1 MIEKINASEEGD
13 SDIEEYSS
21 MEQPP
26 LIKQL
31 KTILAEYPDDGQIIK
46 ELLQNAEDAGA
57 SEVKILYD
65 DRCINTQVDNKN
77 KYRKFLKGPALC
89 FFNDAKFTDLDWRG
103 IKMIYSSV
111 KEEDP
116 LKVGRFGLGFKS
128 VFHITDHPVVLSG
141 DRIMFMD
148 PHRNPDCVCLTIQLS
163 KLTKWKKIN
172 INDFFLALDGTFGV
186 SREVLEIGMYNG
198 TLFWFPLRSEASVLS
213 DTLYNREKVMDLFT
227 SFRTEAS
234 SILVFLKHLTKVSL
248 YERKSDLNMINL
260 QLSLEIMKNV
270 QEVTELRK
278 EFLMN
283 IKSLNKSVS
292 QVSINCRYSLSFC
305 TKSFNGDSVVE
316 EVNTQWMVVNYFKG
330 GSMSEELRELIQD
343 DSLGYCPLVGVA
355 APLGQNH
362 ADFKGHVYCFLPL
375 PQKIKSLTGL
385 PVHVNGF
392 FALSQNRRHI
402 KWPSAEQ
409 DAMHLHRDKSLMW
422 NEKLLNE
429 VLPEAYEIL
438 ISEMVN
444 EAEKNGNRE
453 DLVNCVY
460 ESIPRVDKVVD
471 EWNAILPR
479 LFGIRILGPTLMT
492 VNKTGE
498 KNWISCSE
506 AFFAT
511 FCQYTN
517 LPPTVKSTLVNI
529 LRMYDKQYVDVP
541 LHVFEFF
548 LKFNSHLTDIS
559 PQSFAAVLKEG
570 PMYKSLSSE
579 EKLSVLEFLT
589 LDCCYEILEGLELLP
604 LQDGSFTTFASRRT
618 TSNQVLLCSKEEM
631 ELFPGLEEKFVYQ
644 ADQNHW
650 LEKHISA
657 IVKQDF
663 YQIQLMDTE
672 AFQVML
678 GSVIQ
683 MHLGSTCPPT
693 VRPFSILT
701 GSWIQKVWE
710 HIFSHKYDV
719 RYFEHM
725 SLIPLIISGSWS
737 NVQEMELYQLKNFL
751 IVKQMQNVPSLHE
764 DVYTCLELLSIK
776 VLPSLPEWLQRSQIL
791 QYIHCSTVNDTIQLL
806 DQLYLSENRE
816 NLISN
821 FNRSCE
827 DGLKKEFAHFLAG
840 STSWTSSSKLF
851 VRHLQL
857 FTLNSSTNRTASLQE
872 IAVFTTVVN
881 FPVKFPQPVITGSYD
896 ECRLAIALGATELNR
911 KSLVMETL
919 KMMQGADY
927 IFSEKQTFM
936 EYFIQNIREFEHD
949 KSILKMASNVSF
961 LESNIENVICTPAD
975 LFDPMDIRLQKLF
988 CGENRFPAGNLFQT
1002 NSDVLAL
1009 KMLGLKTYN
1018 DLSATDL
1025 YETAQL
1031 MESWCDKEHARH
1043 QLPAKADQF
1052 LEVLK
1057 EKPSLL
1063 KAYVNQDTLLVKLMY
1078 MKCMPHAKLKER
1090 SFPNVLPWYQQQDP
1104 LSRPSEL
1111 RLIKFSMLVGSTM
1124 RLIDCQSNEL
1134 SEAFGWSQNPPLDKV
1149 LEQLTLLINVYEIS
1163 YKPELLPVLNEIYQ
1177 ELSKYSIHSLLVDES
1192 FKTLIQNGCIWR
1204 GDGFSS
1210 PQDIF
1215 IDSKKNDLDLTPYLH
1230 KLPEEFKRLH
1240 SFFLGLGCNKEQ
1252 NVDVFLKIQVQIKEK
1267 YTLGKHSHDDVK
1279 RDLSIL
1285 ISILNRLRQDKSE
1298 VQDQLHRILFPI
1310 HCGNES
1316 TLILKPGPECT
1327 YCNAQWLRDMTS
1339 EDEEDDIYYVHED
1352 VSNMTAEE
1360 LGVKSLTQQLLS
1372 DTEELAIEEW
1382 GQQELL
1388 TTRLRHLLKE
1398 GYQDGFSV
1406 PKEIVQNADDAGA
1419 KTVYFLY
1426 DERENEDAKVNLL
1439 DEGMAD
1445 CQGPSLWA
1453 YNDANFQEKDF
1464 KNIIKLN
1471 GATKEAELDKIGKF
1485 GLGFCSV
1492 YNLTDV
1498 PSFISGSN
1506 IVILDPHKSH
1516 LGKALPGSS
1525 PGMRIDFG
1533 KMKNLKMIMRLKNQF
1548 KPFQNVFGCN
1558 TSCAFEGTLFRF
1570 PLRTASQAERSEI
1583 SKKSYSKKECQDLLR
1598 MTIQSAGNLLLFT
1611 QHIQVI
1617 KIFHLPPDCKDP
1629 KDAKLI
1635 FSMTKEHFQDSKE
1648 ETILSQVS
1656 RLKSV
1661 SDLRFH
1667 QLKRLQKIVIKETI
1681 EQSAGYFLPSLK
1693 KNAGMSVSVSWLISW
1708 TTGTDES
1715 VKKEF
1720 RDIAGALPL
1729 GAAAMPFEMRTNQFC
1744 PMQLKDLPLGFYKNG
1759 HLFCFLPLPI
1769 LCDLPVHI
1777 NGCFAVTSDRRQLM
1791 TSTEDDK
1798 KIQCS
1803 SWNKALIQDAVI
1815 NAYIY
1820 LLEGIREHS
1829 PAPEYQYHSMWPLK
1843 CENTDLPVREHFI
1856 KKLVQL
1862 DSKLFSRDVHW
1873 ESFSK
1878 CIFLDPTLRNDKS
1891 IGEAVF
1897 ETLLTFHSGVSSV
1910 VMELP
1915 RHVMDNL
1922 NVYFPDEL
1930 RERIVSKEQFFL
1942 NVFLPNIEKEFW
1954 CQSQTN
1960 INKRDNILIHFIL
1973 LEHEALKEAIS
1984 NTRCIPSEP
1993 NGALKLPR
2001 DLVNPLGKLSGMFSE
2016 EEEVFPRGKNTF
2028 RQKKICDLLVGLG
2041 MLDHYL
2047 PFSYLQNRCQSVLQL
2062 AQMCGQCAIER
2073 CSKILKYLSEY
2084 SVQREL
2090 EKNHDHLDALR
2101 SITFLPVLQ
2110 KPSNWKFSWKGNAL
2124 THTITNT
2131 CHSNHPLKT
2140 IRLASPAQLF
2150 AQGTEKLVGCVELVL
2165 DEKSLLVVESRIQ
2178 VFDVYK
2184 LLRLQGSP
2192 KSNVPYETVIQQ
2204 LKTVAQ
2210 EYTQNQSN
2218 NLSKCCQ
2225 AIMHEIYFFLD
2236 KQCEN
2241 SEELRKACF
2250 QDLSNENVILLADQ
2264 IIDSSRIAFNLKHN
2278 CSPILHSLAITDLA
2292 KYKHLWKAIGVKGQF
2307 DVEDF
2312 LTVLRDKKKQ
2322 LGTIPLSA
2330 EDIELVHQLLSALQT
2345 SMDDKGITYADID
2358 ISLLID
2364 IVAPDSDGILRETS
2378 TLCLDDSEFETGPD
2392 TKTIHYTI
2400 APSLALALGVKT
2412 KRGKCFDDFSCLIPS
2427 GQKEKLV
2434 TRLRGILSAYP
2445 CDDGIMRELLQ
2456 NADDAQATEI
2466 HFIKDYRTHSCE
2478 KIFDEK
2484 YAPLQGPALCVF
2496 NNSPFT
2502 QSDIQGIH
2510 ELGLGNKREDPL
2522 KTGQYGVGFNAVYHL
2537 TDAPSFLTKGPELQN
2552 GEILCVFDPTCQYLP
2567 KVNEQNP
2574 GVMCIVD
2581 KIRNNYPDVLTGY
2594 LEETIFKADLGTM
2607 FRFPLRMKKTP
2618 NAPHVSSKQVDE
2630 EEVNKMLW
2638 KFHEDAFD
2646 ALLFVKNVSKITVS
2660 NISSGNLLEEC
2671 RVEVTMSEEDRRMR
2685 NDFFQSVKKV
2695 SSQYK
2700 EDRTSIINMPSKEIG
2715 YTVTVTDGKHRSK
2728 SFYVVQ
2734 RIGFKEG
2741 FIIPN
2746 TVKHALGEK
2755 NLGQLP
2761 LCGVAVLIPNIERIC
2776 EQSEKKNNSSHT
2788 ILKREHIRP
2797 TAENGRAFCF
2807 LPLPLRTG
2815 LPCHI
2820 NGHFVL
2826 DHEARRSLWKEDK
2839 GYRRDWNHSLFQ
2851 AIVSPAYISALLFL
2865 KQYIFG
2871 DKQDR
2876 SNELI
2881 TSLLDA
2887 FHSQFPVLNLAKD
2900 DDWKAVVQ
2908 FLYHLMIEDEV
2919 ELFPVVQESIINS
2932 QSVGCIKE
2940 TRIDWV
2946 SLKKS
2951 GNLFPAYFH
2960 ELNPQLAGI
2969 LKGLGMKL
2977 VDSPLVIKKSIKDSG
2992 NQIEE
2997 VSPDAVVT
3005 FLKSHHLTE
3014 PDRCRLQINVPISS
3028 TGIGTPDNVRIVIQY
3043 LENMPNFNEEI
3054 DQLPLLLTNDE
3065 ILRLFLSNRPIII
3078 SDFWDVCQGS
3088 SEHFLH
3094 RELVSTC
3101 QSQKIKDSGA
3111 ICELSVQ
3118 KLEQLLPSTVSS
3130 KLYKAGKDL
3139 ICSKFSGNIPNQAWI
3154 VRLWEFLYRRSVKYS
3169 AIRLAS
3175 IDHDVFKE
3183 NVKIIQQWSFL
3194 PVKQNSKD
3202 TFLLRPIN
3210 QRFTI
3215 VDLYSFEVKSDL
3227 RSALERLNIPRIDT
3241 SIFSEH
3247 QFGHLADILNT
3258 LVASSTKPLELLNCL
3273 YYHKEKIKNAYL
3285 TIQQCNSFLVFFSM
3299 HIAKLKEVTE
3309 EWWIRDHIRAL
3320 PLHITQQGTATSLDG
3335 NNEVLVIPTGM
3346 PTDGIGEWAS
3356 KTGHILL
3363 RQNSLLIELH
3373 KFLGCINSCAIDIYY
3388 SKILPN
3394 FDALP
3399 QCHHI
3404 QHLLYISETLLQTL
3418 YFNDKQTQ
3426 LIQVLKSTA
3435 FISTADG
3442 FKHASDF
3449 YDPFHLVFSYM
3460 CDEDD
3465 FPPTPFKNHCW
3476 NNFMKLAGLRT
3487 EVTEDK
3493 FVEFAEKLA
3502 SEGAICVT
3510 KTVAGKCIVL
3520 IEFLFKPDNSTFKKN
3535 TFERLARIK
3544 FIPAHIVSKELLS
3557 ICKQYSDCTS
3567 LICFSGSVSAS
3578 FERLCWTSVPLLPL
3592 WINTKSEG
3600 WRRMQQKL
3608 GACSE
3613 PPIDK
3618 VVAHCQNICDT
3629 QKKVLLERDQN
3640 MFSIEFL
3647 KDILEHIY
3655 AYLFQHKDLYPEMK
3669 GRLKHTPVVLIPE
3682 NCDLLPVSNIVI
3694 DLSEEDAVEP
3704 YLCKA
3709 PSYFGKYH
3717 DLFIFLGAARKV
3729 TCTHYFMVLESIY
3742 QKQKEPNMKL
3752 LPNEVIIVK
3761 KAIENLVK
3769 LLTRSTDKQ
3778 RDMIDRTLYLPNR
3791 DLILKD
3797 AKNLIV
3803 SDLKSAE
3810 ERLLECNLD
3819 FFVGFPELK
3828 IRIIDPQPIVK
3839 ALPECCRPRLLSEIA
3854 IEHSEKSDIV
3864 ILESKTAE
3872 NIEQFLHSTDFLHG
3886 IMRLVKHMKNEEHK
3900 QFTRDDEEKL
3910 YNQIQNLRVRKVVGL
3925 YTYLILEGQRIQSSK
3940 KSEMYFIDQEMVEN
3954 TIHYTMYFQSE
3965 NENIDTDENIFY
3977 KVQSGIAR
3985 MIRKWIEHSS
3995 EIFVTKIDELYD
4007 MLNCFK
4013 GNNSIDQTL
4022 DKHHIDPL
4030 DRPQGVLHSVFPP
4043 PGTYVPKEFHPFLE
4057 QGFSLFHRYEYDSLA
4072 YELEDEIDQ
4081 SDNAEPVYI
4090 YVHIIR
4096 PLLSDEPGTFGVK
4109 QQYLIDIGAKEN
4121 KRVYGYTLFKF
4132 ERKQDTTTQELLPT
4146 DNVAVGSLP
4155 FDDICHQVRNIFHE
4169 AWSLP
4174 TKERQRILR
4183 RLMLR
4188 WHPDRNFGQEHYC
4201 TRVFM
4206 YIRDVVSR
4214 LDSGQSLDNVN
4225 INTNTNNCETRN
4237 VFTGT
4242 VYEDLGRRVNSRSKQ
4257 YRQQHSEQ
4265 QHTFYQ
4271 AHTRKQR
4278 AYRDLKPTL
4287 PAPDQPNAR
4296 RWMLQAKKD
4305 LVSARAFHP
4314 MAENVPAFNWI
4325 CYHCQQATEK
4335 ALKAAV
4341 YAKDANKVDLKS
4353 HQLAS
4358 IATKGG
4364 LNQDLVQLAMSLQ
4377 SCLGEHTRMRYP
4389 DPIARTPIPSDLYTD
4404 EEARNALEIAENV
4417 IQLVDANYLS

>member
-1 MIEKINASEEGD
+1 
-13 SDIEEYSS
+13 
-21 MEQPP
+21 
-26 LIKQL
+26 
-31 KTILAEYPDDGQIIK
+31 
-46 ELLQNAEDAGA
+46 
-57 SEVKILYD
+57 
-65 DRCINTQVDNKN
+65 
-77 KYRKFLKGPALC
+77 
-89 FFNDAKFTDLDWRG
+89 
-103 IKMIYSSV
+103 MIYSSV

-227 SFRTEAS
+227 SFRSEAS

-248 YERKSDLNMINL
+248 HERKSDLNMINL

-278 EFLMN
+278 EFLMK

-292 QVSINCRYSLSFC
+292 QNSITCRYCLSFC
-305 TKSFNGDSVVE
+305 TKIFNGDSVVE
-316 EVNTQWMVVNYFKG
+316 EVNTHWMVINYYKG
-330 GSMSEELRELIQD
+330 GSMSEELRVLIQD
-343 DSLGYCPLVGVA
+343 DSFGYCPLVGLA
-355 APLGQNH
+355 APVDQNH

-375 PQKIKSLTGL
+375 PQKTKSMTGL

-429 VLPEAYEIL
+429 VLPEAYKIL

-444 EAEKNGNRE
+444 EAEKNGNQE
-453 DLVNCVY
+453 DLVKCVY

-479 LFGIRILGPTLMT
+479 LFRSLILGPTLMT
-492 VNKTGE
+492 VNRSGE
-498 KNWISCSE
+498 KNWIRCSE

-548 LKFNSHLTDIS
+548 LKFNSRLTDMN
-559 PQSFAAVLKEG
+559 PHSFAVVLKEG
-570 PMYKSLSSE
+570 PKYKSLSRK
-579 EKLSVLEFLT
+579 EKLFVLEFLT
-589 LDCCYEILEGLELLP
+589 LDCRYEILEDLELLP
-604 LQDGSFTTFASRRT
+604 LQDGSFVTFASRNK
-618 TSNQVLLCSKEEM
+618 TSNRVLLCSKEEM
-631 ELFPGLEEKFVYQ
+631 ELFPGLEGKFVYQ
-644 ADQNHW
+644 AGQNYW

-678 GSVIQ
+678 GAVIQ

-827 DGLKKEFAHFLAG
+827 NGLKKEFAHFLAG
-840 STSWTSSSKLF
+840 STSWTSNSKLF
-851 VRHLQL
+851 VRRLKL
-857 FTLNSSTNRTASLQE
+857 FTESDSTNRTASIQE
-872 IAVFTTVVN
+872 ISAFTIVVN
-881 FPVKFPQPVITGSYD
+881 FPVKFPRPIITGSYD

-919 KMMQGADY
+919 KMMQGTDY
-927 IFSEKQTFM
+927 SFSEKQTFM
-936 EYFIQNIREFEHD
+936 EYFIHNIREFEHD
-949 KSILKMASNVSF
+949 KSILKMASSVSF
-961 LESNIENVICTPAD
+961 LESNIENVLCTPAD
-975 LFDPMDIRLQKLF
+975 LFDPMDTRLQKLF
-988 CGENRFPAGNLFQT
+988 CGENHFPAGNLFQT
-1002 NSDVLAL
+1002 NTDVLVL

-1018 DLSATDL
+1018 DLKAIDL

-1031 MESWCDKEHARH
+1031 MESWRANEHARH

-1063 KAYVNQDTLLVKLMY
+1063 KACVKRDTLKVKLMN
-1078 MKCMPHAKLKER
+1078 MKCMPHATLKER
-1090 SFPNVLPWYQQQDP
+1090 SFPNVLPWYQQQDT

-1124 RLIDCQSNEL
+1124 PLIDCQSKEL
-1134 SEAFGWSQNPPLDKV
+1134 SEAFGWSKNPPLDKV

-1163 YKPELLPVLNEIYQ
+1163 YKPELLPMLNEIYQ
-1177 ELSKYSIHSLLVDES
+1177 ELSKYNIHGLLVDEN

-1210 PQDIF
+1210 PQEIF
-1215 IDSKKNDLDLTPYLH
+1215 IDSKKNDLDLSPYLY
-1230 KLPEEFKRLH
+1230 KLPEEFKRLC

-1252 NVDVFLKIQVQIKEK
+1252 NVDVFLKIQIQIKEK
-1267 YTLGKHSHDDVK
+1267 YTLGKHSHEDVK

-1285 ISILNRLRQDKSE
+1285 ISILNRLRQDKSM
-1298 VQDQLHRILFPI
+1298 VKDQLRRILFPI

-1316 TLILKPGPECT
+1316 TLMLKPGPECT

-1339 EDEEDDIYYVHED
+1339 EDEEEDIYYVHED
-1352 VSNMTAEE
+1352 VSSMTAEE

-1388 TTRLRHLLKE
+1388 TTRLHRLLKE

-1419 KTVYFLY
+1419 RTVYFLY

-1439 DEGMAD
+1439 DEGMAE
-1445 CQGPSLWA
+1445 CQGPALWA
-1453 YNDANFQEKDF
+1453 YNDAKFQEKDF

-1498 PSFISGSN
+1498 PSFISGRN
-1506 IVILDPHKSH
+1506 IVILDPHKFH

-1533 KMKNLKMIMRLKNQF
+1533 KMKNLKMIKRLKNQF
-1548 KPFQNVFGCN
+1548 KPFQNIFGCN
-1558 TSCAFEGTLFRF
+1558 TSCAFQGTLFRF

-1583 SKKSYSKKECQDLLR
+1583 SKKSYSKKECQDLLH
-1598 MTIQSAGNLLLFT
+1598 MTIQSGGNLLLFT
-1611 QHIQVI
+1611 QHIQEI
-1617 KIFHLPPDCKDP
+1617 KIFHLPADCKDP
-1629 KDAKLI
+1629 KEAKLI
-1635 FSMTKEHFQDSKE
+1635 CSMTKDNFQDSKE

-1656 RLKSV
+1656 KVKSA
-1661 SDLRFH
+1661 SDLRSH
-1667 QLKRLQKIVIKETI
+1667 QLKRLQKIVITETI
-1681 EQSAGYFLPSLK
+1681 EQYAGYILPTLK
-1693 KNAGMSVSVSWLISW
+1693 KQVGKSVSISWLISW
-1708 TTGTDES
+1708 STGTDES

-1720 RDIAGALPL
+1720 RDIVGALPL
-1729 GAAAMPFEMRTNQFC
+1729 GAVAMPFEMRINQFF
-1744 PMQLKDLPLGFYKNG
+1744 PVQLKDLPFGFYKNG

-1798 KIQCS
+1798 KVQCS

-1820 LLEGIREHS
+1820 LLEEIREHS
-1829 PAPEYQYHSMWPLK
+1829 PAPEYQYHSLWPLK
-1843 CENTDLPVREHFI
+1843 CQNTDLPVREHFI

-1862 DSKLFSRDVHW
+1862 DSKLFYRDLHW

-1915 RHVMDNL
+1915 CHVMDNL
-1922 NVYFPDEL
+1922 KVYFPDEL

-1954 CQSQTN
+1954 SQSQTN
-1960 INKRDNILIHFIL
+1960 INRRDTILIYFIL
-1973 LEHEALKEAIS
+1973 LKHEALNVAIS

-2001 DLVNPLGKLSGMFSE
+2001 DLVNPLGKLSGMFSKND
-2016 EEEVFPRGKNTF
+2016 EVFPRGKNTF
-2028 RQKKICDLLVGLG
+2028 RQKKICELLVGLG
-2041 MLDHYL
+2041 MMDNYL

-2073 CSKILKYLSEY
+2073 CSKILKYFSEY

-2090 EKNHDHLDALR
+2090 EKNHAHLEALR
-2101 SITFLPVLQ
+2101 NITFLPVLQ
-2110 KPSNWKFSWKGNAL
+2110 KPSNWKFSWKGNVF

-2131 CHSNHPLKT
+2131 CHSNHRLKT
-2140 IRLASPAQLF
+2140 IQLSSPAHLF

-2165 DEKSLLVVESRIQ
+2165 DEKLLLVAESKIQ

-2192 KSNVPYETVIQQ
+2192 KCDVPYETVIQQ
-2204 LKTVAQ
+2204 LKIVAQ

-2218 NLSKCCQ
+2218 DTSNHCQ
-2225 AIMHEIYFFLD
+2225 VIMHEIYSFLD

-2250 QDLSNENVILLADQ
+2250 RDLSNENVILLADQ

-2278 CSPILHSLAITDLA
+2278 CSPVLHCLARTDLA
-2292 KYKHLWKAIGVKGQF
+2292 KYKHLWKAIGVKDQF

-2312 LTVLRDKKKQ
+2312 VSVLQDKKRQ
-2322 LGTIPLSA
+2322 LGLIPLSD

-2345 SMDDKGITYADID
+2345 SMKYNGITYADID
-2358 ISLLID
+2358 KSLLTD
-2364 IVAPDSDGILRETS
+2364 IVAPDSDGILKETN

-2392 TKTIHYTI
+2392 TKTIHHTI

-2412 KRGKCFDDFSCLIPS
+2412 KRRKCFDDFSSLIPW

-2434 TRLRGILSAYP
+2434 TRLSGILSAYP

-2466 HFIKDYRTHSCE
+2466 HFIKDYRMHSCE
-2478 KIFDEK
+2478 KIFDER

-2574 GVMCIVD
+2574 GVQCVVD

-2594 LEETIFKADLGTM
+2594 LEETFFKTDLGTM
-2607 FRFPLRMKKTP
+2607 FRFPLRMKKTS

-2630 EEVNKMLW
+2630 AEVNTILW
-2638 KFHEDAFD
+2638 KFREDAFD

-2660 NISSGNLLEEC
+2660 NISSGKLIEEY
-2671 RVEVTMSEEDRRMR
+2671 RVEVTMSGEDRRMR
-2685 NDFFQSVKKV
+2685 DDFFQAVKKV

-2715 YTVTVTDGKHRSK
+2715 YTVTVTDGKHISK

-2741 FIIPN
+2741 FKLPK
-2746 TVKHALGEK
+2746 TVKQALEEK

-2761 LCGVAVLIPNIERIC
+2761 LCGVAVLIPNIESMC
-2776 EQSEKKNNSSHT
+2776 QQSEKKNNSYHT
-2788 ILKREHIRP
+2788 ILKREQH
-2797 TAENGRAFCF
+2797 TAKNGIAFCF
-2807 LPLPLRTG
+2807 LPLPLKTG
-2815 LPCHI
+2815 LPCHV

-2839 GYRRDWNHSLFQ
+2839 GYRRDWNHYLFQ

-2865 KQYIFG
+2865 KDYIFG
-2871 DKQDR
+2871 AKHEK

-2881 TSLLDA
+2881 LRLLDA

-2908 FLYHLMIEDEV
+2908 FLYHSMIEDQV
-2919 ELFPVVQESIINS
+2919 ELFPVVQESMVNS
-2932 QSVGCIKE
+2932 QSVGCIRE
-2940 TRIDWV
+2940 TRINWV

-2960 ELNPQLAGI
+2960 ELRPQLAGI

-2977 VDSPLVIKKSIKDSG
+2977 VDSPLVIKESIKDSG

-3014 PDRCRLQINVPISS
+3014 PDGCRLQINVPISN
-3028 TGIGTPDNVRIVIQY
+3028 TGIGTVDNVQILIQY
-3043 LENMPNFNEEI
+3043 LENMPNFTEEI
-3054 DQLPLLLTNDE
+3054 DQLPLLLTNDDV
-3065 ILRLFLSNRPIII
+3065 LRLFLSDRPIII
-3078 SDFWDVCQGS
+3078 SDFWDLCQRS

-3094 RELVSTC
+3094 RELVTTC
-3101 QSQKIKDSGA
+3101 QSKKFKDSGVL
-3111 ICELSVQ
+3111 CELSVQ
-3118 KLEQLLPSTVSS
+3118 KLEQLLPSTISPG
-3130 KLYKAGKDL
+3130 LYKAGKDL
-3139 ICSKFSGNIPNQAWI
+3139 ICSKLSNNIPNQAWI
-3154 VRLWEFLYRRSVKYS
+3154 VRLWEFLYQRSVKYS
-3169 AIRLAS
+3169 TNGLAS
-3175 IDHDVFKE
+3175 IDLGVLKK
-3183 NVKIIQQWSFL
+3183 NVKIIEHWSFL
-3194 PVKQNSKD
+3194 PVKQNDKD
-3202 TFLLRPIN
+3202 TFILRPIN

-3215 VDLYSFEVKSDL
+3215 VDLYSFELKSDL
-3227 RSALERLNIPRIDT
+3227 RKAFKHLNLPRIDT
-3241 SIFSEH
+3241 SIFREH
-3247 QFGHLADILNT
+3247 ELGHLANMLNT
-3258 LVASSTKPLELLNCL
+3258 LVASNIKPLKLLNCL
-3273 YYHKEKIKNAYL
+3273 YYHKEKLRNANL
-3285 TIQQCNSFLVFFSM
+3285 TIQQCNSFLVYFSR
-3299 HIAKLKEVTE
+3299 HIVKLKEVAE
-3309 EWWIRDHIRAL
+3309 EWWIFDRIKAL
-3320 PLHITQQGTATSLDG
+3320 PLHITQQGTATSLHEDI
-3335 NNEVLVIPTGM
+3335 EVLVIPTGM
-3346 PTDGIGEWAS
+3346 PTDGIGEWATN
-3356 KTGHILL
+3356 TGHILL
-3363 RQNSLLIELH
+3363 RQNSELIELH
-3373 KFLGCINSCAIDIYY
+3373 KLLQCKNSCAIDIYY

-3404 QHLLYISETLLQTL
+3404 QHLVYIKETLLQTS
-3418 YFNDKQTQ
+3418 YFHMTFNDKQTQ

-3435 FISTADG
+3435 FISTVNG

-3449 YDPFHLVFSYM
+3449 YDPFHLVFSCM
-3460 CDEDD
+3460 CDEGD
-3465 FPPTPFKNHCW
+3465 FPPAPFDAHCW
-3476 NNFMKLAGLRT
+3476 NNFMKLAGLRA

-3502 SEGAICVT
+3502 SEGAIHLT
-3510 KTVAGKCIVL
+3510 KTVKDKCKVL
-3520 IEFLFKPDNSTFKKN
+3520 IKYLLNLDTSTFTKN
-3535 TFERLARIK
+3535 TFERLAVIK

-3578 FERLCWTSVPLLPL
+3578 FERLCWTSVPLLPV
-3592 WINTKSEG
+3592 WICTESEG
-3600 WRRMQQKL
+3600 WRSQKL
-3608 GACSE
+3608 GAYSK

-3629 QKKVLLERDQN
+3629 QKKALLGWDQN

-3647 KDILEHIY
+3647 KDILEHMY

-3682 NCDLLPVSNIVI
+3682 NHDMLPVSNIVI

-3717 DLFIFLGAARKV
+3717 DLFIFLGAAKKV
-3729 TCTHYFMVLESIY
+3729 TCNHYFMVLKSIY

-3752 LPNEVIIVK
+3752 LLNEIIIVK

-3769 LLTRSTDKQ
+3769 LLTRRTDKQ
-3778 RDMIDRTLYLPNR
+3778 RDKIIGTLYLPNQ
-3791 DLILKD
+3791 DLILTD

-3803 SDLKSAE
+3803 SDLKSAK
-3810 ERLLECNLD
+3810 ERLLKCNLNY
-3819 FFVGFPELK
+3819 FVGFPELK
-3828 IRIIDPQPIVK
+3828 IEIIDPRPFVK

-3864 ILESKTAE
+3864 ILESNDAE

-3886 IMRLVKHMKNEEHK
+3886 ILRLVKHMKNEQHK

-3910 YNQIQNLRVRKVVGL
+3910 YDQIQNLKIQKVVGL
-3925 YTYLILEGQRIQSSK
+3925 YTYLILEGQKIQSSK
-3940 KSEMYFIDQEMVEN
+3940 KSEMYFIDLEMVEG
-3954 TIHYTMYFQSE
+3954 TVHYTMYFQSE
-3965 NENIDTDENIFY
+3965 NENNASDEHIFY
-3977 KVQSGIAR
+3977 KVQSGIVAL
-3985 MIRKWIEHSS
+3985 IRKCIEDSF
-3995 EIFVTKIDELYD
+3995 EIIMTKIEVLYD
-4007 MLNCFK
+4007 MLNCYK
-4013 GNNSIDQTL
+4013 GNISIDQTL
-4022 DKHHIDPL
+4022 DKYHIDPF
-4030 DRPQGVLHSVFPP
+4030 DRPQGVSHSVFPP

-4057 QGFSLFHRYEYDSLA
+4057 QGFSVFHKYEYDSLA
-4072 YELEDEIDQ
+4072 YELEDKIDQ
-4081 SDNAEPVYI
+4081 SDSAEPVYI

-4096 PLLSDEPGTFGVK
+4096 PLQSDEPGTFGIK
-4109 QQYLIDIGAKEN
+4109 QQYLIDIGAREHL
-4121 KRVYGYTLFKF
+4121 RVCGYTLFKF
-4132 ERKQDTTTQELLPT
+4132 ERKQDTPTQELLPT

-4155 FDDICHQVRNIFHE
+4155 FDYICHQVKNILHE

-4174 TKERQRILR
+4174 KQEHDHILK

-4188 WHPDRNFGQEHYC
+4188 WHPDRNMGQEHYC
-4201 TRVFM
+4201 TRVFV
-4206 YIRDVVSR
+4206 YIKDVVSR
-4214 LDSGQSLDNVN
+4214 LDSGQSLDN
-4225 INTNTNNCETRN
+4225 ISSNTNNCEMRN

-4242 VYEDLGRRVNSRSKQ
+4242 VYEDLGRRVNSRSEQ

-4265 QHTFYQ
+4265 QDTFYQ
-4271 AHTRKQR
+4271 AHTRRQH
-4278 AYRDLKPTL
+4278 AYQGSKPTL
-4287 PAPDQPNAR
+4287 PAPDQPNAQ

-4305 LVSARAFHP
+4305 LVSARAFYP

-4341 YAKDANKVDLKS
+4341 YAEDANKVDLKS
-4353 HQLAS
+4353 HQLAN

-4364 LNQDLVQLAMSLQ
+4364 LSQDLVQLAMNLQ

-4404 EEARNALEIAENV
+4404 EQARNALEIAEIAV
-4417 IQLVDANYLS
+4417 QLVDANYLS

>member
-1 MIEKINASEEGD
+1 MASEEGD

-77 KYRKFLKGPALC
+77 RYRKFLKGPALC
-89 FFNDAKFTDLDWRG
+89 FYNDAKFTDSDWKG

-172 INDFFLALDGTFGV
+172 INDFFLALEGTFGV

-213 DTLYNREKVMDLFT
+213 DTLYDREKVMDLFT

-248 YERKSDLNMINL
+248 HERKSDLNMINL

-278 EFLMN
+278 KFLMK
-283 IKSLNKSVS
+283 IKSLNKSIS
-292 QVSINCRYSLSFC
+292 QISINCRYCLSFC
-305 TKSFNGDSVVE
+305 TKTFNGDSVVE
-316 EVNTQWMVVNYFKG
+316 EVNTHWMVVNYYKG
-330 GSMSEELRELIQD
+330 GSMSEELRVLIQD

-375 PQKIKSLTGL
+375 PQKTKSLTGL

-409 DAMHLHRDKSLMW
+409 DVMHLHRDKSLMW

-453 DLVNCVY
+453 DLVKCVY

-471 EWNAILPR
+471 EWNGILPR
-479 LFGIRILGPTLMT
+479 LFGSRILGPTLMT
-492 VNKTGE
+492 VNKSGE

-517 LPPTVKSTLVNI
+517 LPPTVKSTMVNI

-548 LKFNSHLTDIS
+548 LKFNCHLTDMR
-559 PQSFAAVLKEG
+559 PQSFAAVLKQG
-570 PMYKSLSSE
+570 PLYKSLSRE

-589 LDCCYEILEGLELLP
+589 LDCRYEILEGLELLP
-604 LQDGSFTTFASRRT
+604 LQDGSFTTFASRNK
-618 TSNQVLLCSKEEM
+618 TSYRVLLCSKEEM

-650 LEKHISA
+650 LEKHISV
-657 IVKQDF
+657 IVKQGV
-663 YQIQLMDTE
+663 YQIQLMDTK

-678 GSVIQ
+678 GAVIQ

-693 VRPFSILT
+693 VRPFSLLT

-710 HIFSHKYDV
+710 YIFSHKYDV

-751 IVKQMQNVPSLHE
+751 IVKQLQNVPSFHE
-764 DVYTCLELLSIK
+764 DVYKCLELLSIK

-791 QYIHCSTVNDTIQLL
+791 HYIHCSTVNDIIQLL
-806 DQLYLSENRE
+806 NQLYLSEKKE

-821 FNRSCE
+821 FNRSSE

-840 STSWTSSSKLF
+840 STSWTFNSKLF
-851 VRHLQL
+851 VRHLKL
-857 FTLNSSTNRTASLQE
+857 FTESDSTNRTASLQE

-881 FPVKFPQPVITGSYD
+881 FPVKFPRPIITGSYD
-896 ECRLAIALGATELNR
+896 ECRLAIALGAKELNR
-911 KSLVMETL
+911 KRLVVETL
-919 KMMQGADY
+919 KLMQGTAY
-927 IFSEKQTFM
+927 TFFEKQTFM
-936 EYFIQNIREFEHD
+936 EYFIQNIREFERD
-949 KSILKMASNVSF
+949 KSILKMASSVSF
-961 LESNIENVICTPAD
+961 LESIIENVICTPAD
-975 LFDPMDIRLQKLF
+975 LFDPMDTRLQKLF

-1002 NSDVLAL
+1002 NSDVLVL

-1025 YETAQL
+1025 YKTAQL

-1090 SFPNVLPWYQQQDP
+1090 SFPNVLPWYQQQDA

-1124 RLIDCQSNEL
+1124 PLIDCQVKQL
-1134 SEAFGWSQNPPLDKV
+1134 SEAFGWSKDPPLDKV

-1163 YKPELLPVLNEIYQ
+1163 YKPELLPMLNEIYQ
-1177 ELSKYSIHSLLVDES
+1177 ELSIYSIHGLLVDEN
-1192 FKTLIQNGCIWR
+1192 FKTLIQNRCIWR

-1210 PQDIF
+1210 PQEIF
-1215 IDSKKNDLDLTPYLH
+1215 LDSKKNDLDLSPYLY
-1230 KLPEEFKRLH
+1230 KLPEEFKRLR
-1240 SFFLGLGCNKEQ
+1240 SFFLGLCCSKEQ
-1252 NVDVFLKIQVQIKEK
+1252 NVDVFLKIQAQIKEK
-1267 YTLGKHSHDDVK
+1267 YILGSHSHDDVK

-1285 ISILNRLRQDKSE
+1285 ISILNRLRQDKSM

-1310 HCGNES
+1310 HCGYES

-1339 EDEEDDIYYVHED
+1339 EDEEEDIYYVHED

-1388 TTRLRHLLKE
+1388 TTRLHRLLKE

-1439 DEGMAD
+1439 DEGMAE
-1445 CQGPSLWA
+1445 CQGPALWA

-1464 KNIIKLN
+1464 QNIIKLN

-1506 IVILDPHKSH
+1506 IVILDPRKSH

-1533 KMKNLKMIMRLKNQF
+1533 KMKNLKMIKRLKNQF

-1558 TSCAFEGTLFRF
+1558 TSYAFQGTLFRF

-1583 SKKSYSKKECQDLLR
+1583 SKKSYSKKECQDLLH

-1611 QHIQVI
+1611 QHIQEI
-1617 KIFHLPPDCKDP
+1617 KIFHLPADCKDP
-1629 KDAKLI
+1629 KEAKLI

-1648 ETILSQVS
+1648 ETIISQVL
-1656 RLKSV
+1656 RLKSA
-1661 SDLRFH
+1661 SDLRSH
-1667 QLKRLQKIVIKETI
+1667 QLKRLQKIVITETL
-1681 EQSAGYFLPSLK
+1681 ELYAGYFMPSLI
-1693 KNAGMSVSVSWLISW
+1693 NQAGKSVSVSWLISW

-1720 RDIAGALPL
+1720 RDIVGALPL
-1729 GAAAMPFEMRTNQFC
+1729 GAAAMPFEMQMNRFC
-1744 PMQLKDLPLGFYKNG
+1744 PVQLDDLPFGFYKDG

-1769 LCDLPVHI
+1769 SCGLPVHI

-1791 TSTEDDK
+1791 MSTEDDK
-1798 KIQCS
+1798 KLQCS
-1803 SWNKALIQDAVI
+1803 SWNMALIEDAVI

-1829 PAPEYQYHSMWPLK
+1829 PAPEYQYHTLWPLQ
-1843 CENTDLPVREHFI
+1843 CEKTDLPVREYFI

-1897 ETLLTFHSGVSSV
+1897 DTLLTFHSGVSSV

-1915 RHVMDNL
+1915 CHVMDNL
-1922 NVYFPDEL
+1922 KVYFPDEL

-1954 CQSQTN
+1954 SQSQTN

-1973 LEHEALKEAIS
+1973 LEHEALKEALS
-1984 NTRCIPSEP
+1984 NAKCIPSEP
-1993 NGALKLPR
+1993 NGALKRPR
-2001 DLVNPLGKLSGMFSE
+2001 DLVNPFGKLSDMFSE
-2016 EEEVFPRGKNTF
+2016 EEEVFPRGQNTF
-2028 RQKKICDLLVGLG
+2028 RQNKISELLVGLG

-2047 PFSYLQNRCQSVLQL
+2047 PFSFLQNRCQSVLLL

-2090 EKNHDHLDALR
+2090 EKNHDQLEALR
-2101 SITFLPVLQ
+2101 NIAFLPVLQ
-2110 KPSNWKFSWKGNAL
+2110 KPSNWQFSWKGHVVTQTIANA
-2124 THTITNT
+2124 
-2131 CHSNHPLKT
+2131 CHRNHPLKT

-2150 AQGTEKLVGCVELVL
+2150 AQGAEKLVGCVELVL
-2165 DEKSLLVVESRIQ
+2165 DEKSLLGLESRIQ
-2178 VFDVYK
+2178 VLDVYK
-2184 LLRLQGSP
+2184 LIRLQGSP
-2192 KSNVPYETVIQQ
+2192 GSSAPYETVIQQ
-2204 LKTVAQ
+2204 LKMIAQ

-2218 NLSKCCQ
+2218 DTSNHCQ
-2225 AIMHEIYFFLD
+2225 AIMHEIYSFLD

-2250 QDLSNENVILLADQ
+2250 RDLSTENVILVADQ

-2278 CSPILHSLAITDLA
+2278 CEPVLHSLARTDLA
-2292 KYKHLWKAIGVKGQF
+2292 KYKHLWKAIGVKEHF
-2307 DVEDF
+2307 DVEHF
-2312 LTVLRDKKKQ
+2312 VSVLRDKKIQ
-2322 LGTIPLSA
+2322 FGPTPLSA
-2330 EDIELVHQLLSALQT
+2330 EDIEFVHQLLSALQT
-2345 SMDDKGITYADID
+2345 SLNEKGINYSGID
-2358 ISLLID
+2358 KSLLID

-2378 TLCLDDSEFETGPD
+2378 TLCLDDSELETGPD
-2392 TKTIHYTI
+2392 TKIIHHTIST
-2400 APSLALALGVKT
+2400 SLAQALGVKT
-2412 KRGKCFDDFSCLIPS
+2412 KRTKCFDDDSCLIPY
-2427 GQKEKLV
+2427 GQKENLL
-2434 TRLRGILSAYP
+2434 TRLRGILDAYP

-2478 KIFDEK
+2478 KLIDEK

-2496 NNSPFT
+2496 NNSAFT
-2502 QSDIQGIH
+2502 KQDIQGIH
-2510 ELGLGNKREDPL
+2510 ELGLGSKREDPL

-2537 TDAPSFLTKGPELQN
+2537 TDAPSFLTKGPELD
-2552 GEILCVFDPTCQYLP
+2552 GEIWSLFDPTCQYIR

-2574 GVMCIVD
+2574 GVQCVVD
-2581 KIRNNYPDVLTGY
+2581 KIRNKYPDVLTGY
-2594 LEETIFKADLGTM
+2594 LEETFFKDNLGTM
-2607 FRFPLRMKKTP
+2607 FRLPLRNKKTP
-2618 NAPHVSSKQVDE
+2618 NAPHVSSKQVGE
-2630 EEVNKMLW
+2630 EEVDKMLW
-2638 KFHEDAFD
+2638 KFCDDAFD
-2646 ALLFVKNVSKITVS
+2646 ALLFVKHVSKITVS
-2660 NISSGNLLEEC
+2660 SISSGQLIEEY
-2671 RVEVTMSEEDRRMR
+2671 RVEVVISEEDRRMR
-2685 NDFFQSVKKV
+2685 NDFFQSVKKG

-2700 EDRTSIINMPSKEIG
+2700 EDRTSILNMSSKEIG
-2715 YTVTVTDGKHRSK
+2715 YTATVTDRKETSK

-2741 FIIPN
+2741 FKLPK
-2746 TVKHALGEK
+2746 TVKQALEEK
-2755 NLGQLP
+2755 SLGQLP
-2761 LCGVAVLIPNIERIC
+2761 LCGVAVLIPNIESIYQ
-2776 EQSEKKNNSSHT
+2776 QSDKKNNPDHA
-2788 ILKREHIRP
+2788 IFKREHIKH

-2826 DHEARRSLWKEDK
+2826 DHEARRSLFKEDK
-2839 GYRRDWNHSLFQ
+2839 GYRHDWNHSLFQ

-2871 DKQDR
+2871 AKHEK

-2881 TSLLDA
+2881 LRLLDA

-2908 FLYHLMIEDEV
+2908 FLYRSMIEDQV

-2932 QSVGCIKE
+2932 QSVGSIKE

-2960 ELNPQLAGI
+2960 ELNPHLAGI
-2969 LKGLGMKL
+2969 LKTLGMKL
-2977 VDSPLVIKKSIKDSG
+2977 VDSPLVIKESIKDSG

-2997 VSPDAVVT
+2997 VSPNAVAN
-3005 FLKSHHLTE
+3005 FLKSHHSTE
-3014 PDRCRLQINVPISS
+3014 PDRCSLQINVPISS
-3028 TGIGTPDNVRIVIQY
+3028 TGIGNANNVRMVIQY
-3043 LENMPNFNEEI
+3043 LENMPNFTVEI
-3054 DQLPLLLTNDE
+3054 DHLPLLLTNDKV
-3065 ILRLFLSNRPIII
+3065 LRLFSSDRPVII
-3078 SDFWDVCQGS
+3078 SDFWDLCHCS

-3094 RELVSTC
+3094 RNLVSTC
-3101 QSQKIKDSGA
+3101 QSKNFKDSGVL
-3111 ICELSVQ
+3111 CELSVQ
-3118 KLEQLLPSTVSS
+3118 KLEQLLSSTVSPEV
-3130 KLYKAGKDL
+3130 YKAGNDL
-3139 ICSKFSGNIPNQAWI
+3139 IFSKFSGNISNYAWI
-3154 VRLWEFLYRRSVKYS
+3154 VRLWKFLYERSVKDPNV
-3169 AIRLAS
+3169 RLPS
-3175 IDHDVFKE
+3175 IDQTVLKK
-3183 NVKIIQQWSFL
+3183 NVKILDQWSFL
-3194 PVKQNSKD
+3194 PVEQNDKD
-3202 TFLLRPIN
+3202 TFLLKPIN

-3215 VDLYSFEVKSDL
+3215 VDLYSFEFEPDL
-3227 RSALERLNIPRIDT
+3227 RSALERLNLPRIDT

-3247 QFGHLADILNT
+3247 HHGHLVSMLNT
-3258 LVASSTKPLELLNCL
+3258 LVASSTNQLKLLNCL
-3273 YYHKEKIKNAYL
+3273 YYHKEKLRNASL
-3285 TIQQCNSFLVFFSM
+3285 TIQQCNSFLVFFSR
-3299 HIAKLKEVTE
+3299 HIVQLKMNAE
-3309 EWWIRDHIRAL
+3309 EWWIRDRIKAL
-3320 PLHITQQGTATSLDG
+3320 PLHITQQGTATSLEEASD
-3335 NNEVLVIPTGM
+3335 VLVIPTGM
-3346 PTDGIGEWAS
+3346 PTDGISEWTTN
-3356 KTGHILL
+3356 TGHILL
-3363 RQNSLLIELH
+3363 RQNSELVELH
-3373 KFLGCINSCAIDIYY
+3373 KILGCTNSCTIDIYC
-3388 SKILPN
+3388 SQILPR

-3404 QHLLYISETLLQTL
+3404 QHLLYIYETLLQTSPCQKTL
-3418 YFNDKQTQ
+3418 NKQQTQ

-3435 FISTADG
+3435 IISTADG
-3442 FKHASDF
+3442 LKHASDF
-3449 YDPFHLVFSYM
+3449 YDPINLVFSVM
-3460 CDEDD
+3460 CNEGD
-3465 FPPTPFKNHCW
+3465 FPPAPFNDCFW
-3476 NNFMKLAGLRT
+3476 NNFMKLVGLRT

-3493 FVEFAEKLA
+3493 FVEFAQTLA

-3510 KTVAGKCIVL
+3510 ENVKDKCRVL
-3520 IEFLFKPDNSTFKKN
+3520 ITFLFNSDTSTFRRS
-3535 TFERLARIK
+3535 TFERLAVIK

-3557 ICKQYSDCTS
+3557 ICRQYSDCTS
-3567 LICFSGSVSAS
+3567 LISFSGSVSAS
-3578 FERLCWTSVPLLPL
+3578 SEILCWTSVPLLPV
-3592 WINTKSEG
+3592 WIGTESEG
-3600 WRRMQQKL
+3600 WIHMSQKL
-3608 GACSE
+3608 GACSK
-3613 PPIDK
+3613 PPIDR

-3629 QKKVLLERDQN
+3629 QKKVLLGRDQN
-3640 MFSIEFL
+3640 MFTTEVL
-3647 KDILEHIY
+3647 KPILENVY

-3682 NCDLLPVSNIVI
+3682 NRDLLPVSNIVI
-3694 DLSEEDAVEP
+3694 DLSEEDAIEP

-3717 DLFIFLGAARKV
+3717 DLFIFLGAAKKV
-3729 TCTHYFMVLESIY
+3729 TCNHYFVVLESLY
-3742 QKQKEPNMKL
+3742 HKQKEPTMKL
-3752 LPNEVIIVK
+3752 LPNEVKIVK

-3769 LLTRSTDKQ
+3769 LLTRRTDEQ
-3778 RDMIDRTLYLPNR
+3778 RDIIDGTLYLPNR

-3797 AKNLIV
+3797 AKKLIL

-3819 FFVGFPELK
+3819 FFVGFPKLK
-3828 IRIIDPQPIVK
+3828 IDVFDPRPFVK

-3854 IEHSEKSDIV
+3854 VEHLEKSDIV
-3864 ILESKTAE
+3864 VLESKNAE

-3886 IMRLVKHMKNEEHK
+3886 ILRLVKHMKNKQYK
-3900 QFTRDDEEKL
+3900 QFKNDEEQKIFD
-3910 YNQIQNLRVRKVVGL
+3910 QVQNLGLREVVGL
-3925 YTYLILEGQRIQSSK
+3925 YTYLILDGQRIQSSK
-3940 KSEMYFIDQEMVEN
+3940 KSESYFIEQEMVEN
-3954 TIHYTMYFQSE
+3954 TVHYTLFFQSE
-3965 NENIDTDENIFY
+3965 NENNANDETIFDI
-3977 KVQSGIAR
+3977 VQSGIVR
-3985 MIRKWIEHSS
+3985 MIRYCIGHLF
-3995 EIFVTKIDELYD
+3995 EIAMFEVLYD
-4007 MLNCFK
+4007 MLNCYK
-4013 GNNSIDQTL
+4013 GMRSISKIL
-4022 DKHHIDPL
+4022 DKHHIDPF
-4030 DRPQGVLHSVFPP
+4030 DHPQGLSCSLFP
-4043 PGTYVPKEFHPFLE
+4043 PGTYVPKEHHPFLE
-4057 QGFSLFHRYEYDSLA
+4057 QGFSEFQRYEYDSLA
-4072 YELEDEIDQ
+4072 YELEDDIEA
-4081 SDNAEPVYI
+4081 SDSAEPVYI
-4090 YVHIIR
+4090 YVRIIC
-4096 PLLSDEPGTFGVK
+4096 PLQSEEPGTFGIK
-4109 QQYLIDIGAKEN
+4109 QQYLIDIGYPARQPI
-4121 KRVYGYTLFKF
+4121 RVYGYTLFKF
-4132 ERKQDTTTQELLPT
+4132 ERKQDTPTQDLLHV
-4146 DNVAVGSLP
+4146 DNVAIGSLP
-4155 FDDICHQVRNIFHE
+4155 FDDICHQIVNILRDS
-4169 AWSLP
+4169 WNLP
-4174 TKERQRILR
+4174 TNERHRILR
-4183 RLMLR
+4183 RLMLK

-4225 INTNTNNCETRN
+4225 INTNNCETRN

-4242 VYEDLGRRVNSRSKQ
+4242 VYEDLGKRVNSRSEQ

-4271 AHTRKQR
+4271 AHTR
-4278 AYRDLKPTL
+4278 PIL

-4325 CYHCQQATEK
+4325 CYHCQQVTEK

-4353 HQLAS
+4353 HHLAN

-4364 LNQDLVQLAMSLQ
+4364 LSQDLVHLAINFQ

-4389 DPIARTPIPSDLYTD
+4389 DPIARTVIPSELYTD
-4404 EEARNALEIAENV
+4404 EQARNALEIAENV
-4417 IQLVDANYLS
+4417 VQLVDANYLS

>member
-1 MIEKINASEEGD
+1 MASEEGD

-65 DRCINTQVDNKN
+65 DRCINRQVDNKN
-77 KYRKFLKGPALC
+77 RYRKFLKGPALC
-89 FFNDAKFTDLDWRG
+89 FFNDAKFTDSDWRG

-172 INDFFLALDGTFGV
+172 ISDFFLALDGTFGV

-213 DTLYNREKVMDLFT
+213 DTLYDREKVMDLFT

-248 YERKSDLNMINL
+248 YERKSDLNMISL

-270 QEVTELRK
+270 KEVTKLRK
-278 EFLMN
+278 EFLMK

-292 QVSINCRYSLSFC
+292 QNSISCKYHLSFC
-305 TKSFNGDSVVE
+305 TKTFNRDSVVE
-316 EVNTQWMVVNYFKG
+316 EVNTHWLVVNYYKG
-330 GSMSEELRELIQD
+330 GSMSEELRVLIQD

-375 PQKIKSLTGL
+375 PQKTKSLTGL

-438 ISEMVN
+438 ISEIVN

-479 LFGIRILGPTLMT
+479 LFGSRILGPTLMT
-492 VNKTGE
+492 VNKSGE

-548 LKFNSHLTDIS
+548 LTFNSHLTDMS
-559 PQSFAAVLKEG
+559 PHSFAAVLKEG
-570 PMYKSLSSE
+570 PWYKSLSSE

-589 LDCCYEILEGLELLP
+589 LDCRYEILEGLELLP
-604 LQDGSFTTFASRRT
+604 LQDGSFTTFASRNK
-618 TSNQVLLCSKEEM
+618 TSKRVLLCSKEEM

-644 ADQNHW
+644 ADQNNW

-657 IVKQDF
+657 IVKQGV
-663 YQIQLMDTE
+663 YQIQLMDTK

-678 GSVIQ
+678 GTVIQ

-751 IVKQMQNVPSLHE
+751 IVKQMQNVPSLHK
-764 DVYTCLELLSIK
+764 DVYKCLELLSIK

-821 FNRSCE
+821 FNSSCE
-827 DGLKKEFAHFLAG
+827 DGLKKEFNHFLAG
-840 STSWTSSSKLF
+840 STSWTSNSKLF
-851 VRHLQL
+851 VRRLKL
-857 FTLNSSTNRTASLQE
+857 FTENGSTKRTASLQE

-881 FPVKFPQPVITGSYD
+881 FPVKFPRPIITGSYD
-896 ECRLAIALGATELNR
+896 ECCLAIALGATELNR
-911 KSLVMETL
+911 KSLVVETL
-919 KMMQGADY
+919 KMMQGTAY
-927 IFSEKQTFM
+927 TFFEKQTFM
-936 EYFIQNIREFEHD
+936 EYFIQNIREFERD
-949 KSILKMASNVSF
+949 KSILKMASSVSF

-988 CGENRFPAGNLFQT
+988 CGENRFPAGNLFKT

-1031 MESWCDKEHARH
+1031 MESWCDNEHARH
-1043 QLPAKADQF
+1043 QLPSKADQF

-1063 KAYVNQDTLLVKLMY
+1063 KACVKRDTLKVMLMN

-1090 SFPNVLPWYQQQDP
+1090 SFPNVLPWYQQQDT

-1111 RLIKFSMLVGSTM
+1111 RLIKFAMLVGSTM
-1124 RLIDCQSNEL
+1124 PLIDCQSKEL
-1134 SEAFGWSQNPPLDKV
+1134 SEAFRWSQNPPLDKV
-1149 LEQLTLLINVYEIS
+1149 LEQLTLLINVYEIG

-1177 ELSKYSIHSLLVDES
+1177 ELSKYSIHSLLVDEN

-1204 GDGFSS
+1204 GDGFST
-1210 PQDIF
+1210 PQEIF
-1215 IDSKKNDLDLTPYLH
+1215 IDSKKNDLDLTPYLF
-1230 KLPEEFKRLH
+1230 KLPEEFKRLN
-1240 SFFLGLGCNKEQ
+1240 SFFLGLGCSKEQ

-1267 YTLGKHSHDDVK
+1267 YTLGNHSHDDVK

-1285 ISILNRLRQDKSE
+1285 ISILNRLRQDKSK

-1339 EDEEDDIYYVHED
+1339 EDEEEDIYYVHED
-1352 VSNMTAEE
+1352 VSDMTAEE
-1360 LGVKSLTQQLLS
+1360 LGIKSLTQQLLS

-1388 TTRLRHLLKE
+1388 TTRLHRLLKE

-1439 DEGMAD
+1439 DEGMAE
-1445 CQGPSLWA
+1445 CQGPALWA

-1533 KMKNLKMIMRLKNQF
+1533 KMKNLKMIKRLKNQF
-1548 KPFQNVFGCN
+1548 NPFQNVFGCN
-1558 TSCAFEGTLFRF
+1558 TSCAFQGTLFRF

-1583 SKKSYSKKECQDLLR
+1583 SKKSYSKKECQDLLH

-1611 QHIQVI
+1611 QNIQEI
-1617 KIFHLPPDCKDP
+1617 KIFHLPADCKDP
-1629 KDAKLI
+1629 KEAKVI
-1635 FSMTKEHFQDSKE
+1635 FSMTKEHFQDSEE

-1656 RLKSV
+1656 KLKSA
-1661 SDLRFH
+1661 SDLRSH

-1681 EQSAGYFLPSLK
+1681 EQYAGYILPSLK
-1693 KNAGMSVSVSWLISW
+1693 KKAGITVSVSWLISW

-1720 RDIAGALPL
+1720 RDIVGALPL
-1729 GAAAMPFEMRTNQFC
+1729 GAVAMPFEMRTNQFC
-1744 PMQLKDLPLGFYKNG
+1744 PMQLKDLPFGFYKYG

-1798 KIQCS
+1798 KLQCS
-1803 SWNKALIQDAVI
+1803 HWNNALIQDALI

-1820 LLEGIREHS
+1820 LLERIREHS
-1829 PAPEYQYHSMWPLK
+1829 PAPEYQYHSLWPLK
-1843 CENTDLPVREHFI
+1843 CQNTDLPVREHFI

-1878 CIFLDPTLRNDKS
+1878 CIFLDPTLRNDRS

-1897 ETLLTFHSGVSSV
+1897 ETLLTFHSGMSSV

-1915 RHVMDNL
+1915 FHVMDNL
-1922 NVYFPDEL
+1922 KVYFPNEL

-1954 CQSQTN
+1954 SQSQTN
-1960 INKRDNILIHFIL
+1960 IDKRDNILIHFIL

-1993 NGALKLPR
+1993 NGALKRPR
-2001 DLVNPLGKLSGMFSE
+2001 DLVNPFGKLSDMFSE
-2016 EEEVFPRGKNTF
+2016 EEEVFPRGQNTF
-2028 RQKKICDLLVGLG
+2028 RQKKMTDLLVGLG
-2041 MLDHYL
+2041 MMDHYL

-2090 EKNHDHLDALR
+2090 DKNHDQLEALR

-2124 THTITNT
+2124 THTINNT
-2131 CHSNHPLKT
+2131 CHSNHPLKA
-2140 IRLASPAQLF
+2140 IRLSSPAHLF
-2150 AQGTEKLVGCVELVL
+2150 VQGTEKLVGCVELVL
-2165 DEKSLLVVESRIQ
+2165 DEKSLLVAESKIR
-2178 VFDVYK
+2178 VSDVYK

-2192 KSNVPYETVIQQ
+2192 KGNVPYETVIQQ
-2204 LKTVAQ
+2204 LKMIAQ

-2218 NLSKCCQ
+2218 DTSKHCQ
-2225 AIMHEIYFFLD
+2225 AIMHEIYSFLD

-2241 SEELRKACF
+2241 SEELREACF
-2250 QDLSNENVILLADQ
+2250 RDLSNKNVILLADE

-2278 CSPILHSLAITDLA
+2278 CSPILHSLARTDLA
-2292 KYKHLWKAIGVKGQF
+2292 KYKYLWKAIGVKEHF

-2312 LTVLRDKKKQ
+2312 VTVLRDKKRQ
-2322 LGTIPLSA
+2322 LGLIPLSA
-2330 EDIELVHQLLSALQT
+2330 EDIELVHQLLSALLA
-2345 SMDDKGITYADID
+2345 SMNDKSITYADINK
-2358 ISLLID
+2358 SLLID

-2392 TKTIHYTI
+2392 TKTIHHTI

-2412 KRGKCFDDFSCLIPS
+2412 KRRKCFDDFSCLIPS

-2478 KIFDEK
+2478 KIYDQR

-2502 QSDIQGIH
+2502 QTDIQGIH
-2510 ELGLGNKREDPL
+2510 ELGLGSKRENPL

-2567 KVNEQNP
+2567 KVNEHNP
-2574 GVMCIVD
+2574 GVQCVVD

-2618 NAPHVSSKQVDE
+2618 NAPYVSSKQVDE
-2630 EEVNKMLW
+2630 KEVDKILL
-2638 KFHEDAFD
+2638 KFREDAFD
-2646 ALLFVKNVSKITVS
+2646 ALLFVKHVSKITVS
-2660 NISSGNLLEEC
+2660 NISSGKLIEEY
-2671 RVEVTMSEEDRRMR
+2671 RVEVKLSDEDRMMR
-2685 NDFFQSVKKV
+2685 NLFFQDVKKV

-2700 EDRTSIINMPSKEIG
+2700 EDRTSIINMSSKEIG
-2715 YTVTVTDGKHRSK
+2715 YTVTVTDGKQTSK

-2741 FIIPN
+2741 FKLPN
-2746 TVKHALGEK
+2746 TVKHALEK
-2755 NLGQLP
+2755 KNIGQLP
-2761 LCGVAVLIPNIERIC
+2761 LCGVAVLVPNIERIC
-2776 EQSEKKNNSSHT
+2776 QQSEQKNNPYHT
-2788 ILKREHIRP
+2788 IFTREHVKP

-2865 KQYIFG
+2865 KEYIFG
-2871 DKQDR
+2871 KKR
-2876 SNELI
+2876 EKSNELI
-2881 TSLLDA
+2881 HRLLDA
-2887 FHSQFPVLNLAKD
+2887 LHSQFPVLKLAKD

-2908 FLYHLMIEDEV
+2908 FLYRLMIEDEV

-2932 QSVGCIKE
+2932 QSVGCIRE
-2940 TRIDWV
+2940 TRLDWV

-2977 VDSPLVIKKSIKDSG
+2977 VDSPLVIKESIRDSG

-2997 VSPDAVVT
+2997 VSPDAVVK
-3005 FLKSHHLTE
+3005 FLKSHDSTE
-3014 PDRCRLQINVPISS
+3014 PDRCRLQINVQISN
-3028 TGIGTPDNVRIVIQY
+3028 TGIGNAYNVRMVIQY
-3043 LENMPNFNEEI
+3043 LENMPNFTEEL
-3054 DQLPLLLTNDE
+3054 DQLPLLLTNDDV
-3065 ILRLFLSNRPIII
+3065 LRMFLSNRPIYI
-3078 SDFWDVCQGS
+3078 SDFWDLFQCS

-3094 RELVSTC
+3094 RELVYTC
-3101 QSQKIKDSGA
+3101 QSKKFKESGVL
-3111 ICELSVQ
+3111 CELTVE
-3118 KLEQLLPSTVSS
+3118 KLKQLLPSTLSPEVYKIGTDLNCS
-3130 KLYKAGKDL
+3130 KLSD
-3139 ICSKFSGNIPNQAWI
+3139 SVPNQVWI
-3154 VRLWEFLYRRSVKYS
+3154 VRLWEFLYERSVKYS
-3169 AIRLAS
+3169 DFGLKS
-3175 IDHDVFKE
+3175 IDYSVLE
-3183 NVKIIQQWSFL
+3183 QNVKMLEEWSFL
-3194 PVKQNSKD
+3194 PVKHNDKD
-3202 TFLLRPIN
+3202 VFLLRPIN
-3210 QRFTI
+3210 QGFTV
-3215 VDLYSFEVKSDL
+3215 VDLCSFEVKSHL
-3227 RSALERLNIPRIDT
+3227 RSAFEGLNLSRIDT

-3247 QFGHLADILNT
+3247 RLRHLASMLNT
-3258 LVASSTKPLELLNCL
+3258 LVASNGKPLELLNCL
-3273 YYHKEKIKNAYL
+3273 YYHKEKIRKTSL
-3285 TIQQCNSFLVFFSM
+3285 TIPQCNSFLVFFSIHM
-3299 HIAKLKEVTE
+3299 VELKEVAE
-3309 EWWIRDHIRAL
+3309 EWWIRDRIKAL

-3335 NNEVLVIPTGM
+3335 NREVLVIPTGM

-3363 RQNSLLIELH
+3363 RQNSELIELH
-3373 KFLGCINSCAIDIYY
+3373 TLLGCTNSCTIDIYC
-3388 SKILPN
+3388 SKILPR

-3399 QCHHI
+3399 QFHHI
-3404 QHLLYISETLLQTL
+3404 QHLVYINETLLQTS
-3418 YFNDKQTQ
+3418 YFQQTFSKEQ
-3426 LIQVLKSTA
+3426 KTLIQVLKSTA
-3435 FISTADG
+3435 FISTAYG
-3442 FKHASDF
+3442 LKHASDF
-3449 YDPFHLVFSYM
+3449 YDPFHLVFSCM
-3460 CDEDD
+3460 CDESD
-3465 FPPTPFKNHCW
+3465 FPPAPFNDRLW
-3476 NNFMKLAGLRT
+3476 NNFMKLVGIKT

-3493 FVEFAEKLA
+3493 FVGFAETLA
-3502 SEGAICVT
+3502 WEGAVCVT
-3510 KTVAGKCIVL
+3510 ETVRYKCRVL
-3520 IEFLFKPDNSTFKKN
+3520 IEFLFDSDTSTFKKN
-3535 TFERLARIK
+3535 TFERLSVIK

-3557 ICKQYSDCTS
+3557 ICKQYSDSAS

-3578 FERLCWTSVPLLPL
+3578 FERLCWTSVPLLPE
-3592 WINTKSEG
+3592 WIGTESEC
-3600 WRRMQQKL
+3600 WRRMLQKL
-3608 GACSE
+3608 GAYSK
-3613 PPIDK
+3613 PPIEK

-3629 QKKVLLERDQN
+3629 QKKALLERDQN
-3640 MFSIEFL
+3640 KFNVITVL
-3647 KDILEHIY
+3647 KPILENVY
-3655 AYLFQHKDLYPEMK
+3655 AYLFKHKDSYPEMK
-3669 GRLKHTPVVLIPE
+3669 GRLKHISVVLIPE
-3682 NCDLLPVSNIVI
+3682 NRDLLPVSNIVI

-3717 DLFIFLGAARKV
+3717 DLFIFLGAAKKV

-3742 QKQKEPNMKL
+3742 QKQKEPNTKL
-3752 LPNEVIIVK
+3752 LPNEVNFVK

-3769 LLTRSTDKQ
+3769 LLTRGTDKQ
-3778 RDMIDRTLYLPNR
+3778 RDIKVGTLYLPNR

-3803 SDLKSAE
+3803 SDLISAE
-3810 ERLLECNLD
+3810 ERLLECKLD

-3828 IRIIDPQPIVK
+3828 IDVFDPRPFVK

-3854 IEHSEKSDIV
+3854 IEYLEKSDIV
-3864 ILESKTAE
+3864 ELESNNAE
-3872 NIEQFLHSTDFLHG
+3872 NIEQFLHSPDFLHG
-3886 IMRLVKHMKNEEHK
+3886 ILRLVKHMKNKQKK
-3900 QFTRDDEEKL
+3900 QFTWDEEQKICDQVQSL
-3910 YNQIQNLRVRKVVGL
+3910 KVREVVGL
-3925 YTYLILEGQRIQSSK
+3925 YTYLILDGERIQSSRG
-3940 KSEMYFIDQEMVEN
+3940 SEMYFIEHEMVEN
-3954 TIHYTMYFQSE
+3954 TVHFTMYFQSE
-3965 NENIDTDENIFY
+3965 NENNTRDEHIY
-3977 KVQSGIAR
+3977 YMVQPGIVR
-3985 MIRKWIEHSS
+3985 MIRYCIGHSF
-3995 EIFVTKIDELYD
+3995 EIIGFEVMYE
-4007 MLNCFK
+4007 MLNCYK
-4013 GNNSIDQTL
+4013 GKRSINQIL
-4022 DKHHIDPL
+4022 DKHHIDPF
-4030 DRPQGVLHSVFPP
+4030 DRPQGLSQSIFP

-4057 QGFSLFHRYEYDSLA
+4057 QGFSEFHQYEYDSLA

-4081 SDNAEPVYI
+4081 SDSAEPVYI
-4090 YVHIIR
+4090 YVNIIR
-4096 PLLSDEPGTFGVK
+4096 PLQTDEPGLFGIK
-4109 QQYLIDIGAKEN
+4109 QQYLIDIGAREHI
-4121 KRVYGYTLFKF
+4121 RVYGYTLFKF
-4132 ERKQDTTTQELLPT
+4132 ERKQDTPTQDLLPV
-4146 DNVAVGSLP
+4146 DIVAVGSLP
-4155 FDDICHQVRNIFHE
+4155 FDDICHQITNILRE

-4174 TKERQRILR
+4174 TKERHRILR

-4188 WHPDRNFGQEHYC
+4188 WHPDRNIGQEHYC

-4206 YIRDVVSR
+4206 YIGDVVSR
-4214 LDSGQSLDNVN
+4214 LDSGRSLDNVN
-4225 INTNTNNCETRN
+4225 INTNNCETRN

-4242 VYEDLGRRVNSRSKQ
+4242 VYEDLGRRVNSRSEQ

-4265 QHTFYQ
+4265 QDTFYQ
-4271 AHTRKQR
+4271 AHTRRQR
-4278 AYRDLKPTL
+4278 AHRDLKPTL

-4305 LVSARAFHP
+4305 LVSARTFHP
-4314 MAENVPAFNWI
+4314 MAENIPAFNWI
-4325 CYHCQQATEK
+4325 CYHCQQQRGRILQIFRQISIK
-4335 ALKAAV
+4335 GLKH
-4341 YAKDANKVDLKS
+4341 KIEPSFKIS
-4353 HQLAS
+4353 HFEHKK
-4358 IATKGG
+4358 IKFPFGKWG
-4364 LNQDLVQLAMSLQ
+4364 LNS
-4377 SCLGEHTRMRYP
+4377 
-4389 DPIARTPIPSDLYTD
+4389 
-4404 EEARNALEIAENV
+4404 
-4417 IQLVDANYLS
+4417 

>member
-1 MIEKINASEEGD
+1 MASEEGD

-31 KTILAEYPDDGQIIK
+31 KTILTEYPDDGQIIK
-46 ELLQNAEDAGA
+46 ELLRNAEDAGA

-65 DRCINTQVDNKN
+65 DRCINTQEDNKS
-77 KYRKFLKGPALC
+77 KYRKFFKGPALC
-89 FFNDAKFTDLDWRG
+89 FFNDAKLTDSDWRG

-116 LKVGRFGLGFKS
+116 LKVGHFGLGFKS

-148 PHRNPDCVCLTIQLS
+148 PNRNPDCVCLTMQLS
-163 KLTKWKKIN
+163 KLTKWKIIN

-213 DTLYNREKVMDLFT
+213 DTLYDREKVMDLFT

-248 YERKSDLNMINL
+248 HERKSDLNMINL
-260 QLSLEIMKNV
+260 QLSLEIMQNV
-270 QEVTELRK
+270 QDVTKLRK
-278 EFLMN
+278 EFLMK

-292 QVSINCRYSLSFC
+292 QNSINCRYCLSFC
-305 TKSFNGDSVVE
+305 TKLFNGDIVVE
-316 EVNTQWMVVNYFKG
+316 EVNTHWMVVNYYKG
-330 GSMSEELRELIQD
+330 GSMSEELRILIQD

-355 APLGQNH
+355 APLGQNN
-362 ADFKGHVYCFLPL
+362 AEFKGHVYCFLPL
-375 PQKIKSLTGL
+375 PQKRKNKTGL
-385 PVHVNGF
+385 PVHVNGL

-409 DAMHLHRDKSLMW
+409 DAMHIHRDKSLMW

-438 ISEMVN
+438 INEMVN
-444 EAEKNGNRE
+444 DAEKNGNRE
-453 DLVNCVY
+453 ELVNCVY
-460 ESIPRVDKVVD
+460 ESIPQVDKVGD
-471 EWNAILPR
+471 KWNALLPR
-479 LFGIRILGPTLMT
+479 VFGRFILEPILMT
-492 VNKTGE
+492 VNKSGE
-498 KNWISCSE
+498 KEWISCSE

-517 LPPTVKSTLVNI
+517 LSPTVKSTLVNI

-548 LKFNSHLTDIS
+548 LKFNSHLSDTS
-559 PQSFAAVLKEG
+559 PQRFAAMLKEG
-570 PMYKSLSSE
+570 PQYKSLSRE
-579 EKLSVLEFLT
+579 EKLSVLDFLT
-589 LDCCYEILEGLELLP
+589 LDCRYEILEGMELLP
-604 LQDGSFTTFASRRT
+604 LQDGSFTTFVSRNK
-618 TSNQVLLCSKEEM
+618 TSNRVLLCSKEEM

-678 GSVIQ
+678 GAVIQ

-693 VRPFSILT
+693 ARPFSALT

-737 NVQEMELYQLKNFL
+737 NVQEMELYKLKNFL

-791 QYIHCSTVNDTIQLL
+791 QYIHCSTVNDIIQLL

-827 DGLKKEFAHFLAG
+827 DGLMEEFVHFLAG
-840 STSWTSSSKLF
+840 SMSWTSNSKMF
-851 VRHLQL
+851 VRCLNL
-857 FTLNSSTNRTASLQE
+857 FTESGSTNRTASLQE

-881 FPVKFPQPVITGSYD
+881 FPVRFPRPIITGSYD

-919 KMMQGADY
+919 QMMQGADY
-927 IFSEKQTFM
+927 TFSEKQTFM
-936 EYFIQNIREFEHD
+936 EYFIQNFRVFECD
-949 KSILKMASNVSF
+949 KSILKMASSVSF
-961 LESNIENVICTPAD
+961 LESNIENFICTPAD
-975 LFDPMDIRLQKLF
+975 LFDPMDTRLQKLF
-988 CGENRFPAGNLFQT
+988 CGENRFPAGNLFKT
-1002 NSDVLAL
+1002 NKDVFAL

-1025 YETAQL
+1025 YKTAQL
-1031 MESWCDKEHARH
+1031 LESWCDNEHAARH

-1063 KAYVNQDTLLVKLMY
+1063 LADVNQDTLKVKLMY

-1090 SFPNVLPWYQQQDP
+1090 NVLPWYQQQDT

-1111 RLIKFSMLVGSTM
+1111 RLIKFSMLVGLTM
-1124 RLIDCQSNEL
+1124 PLIDCQSKQL
-1134 SEAFGWSQNPPLDKV
+1134 SEAFGWSKDPPLDKV
-1149 LEQLTLLINVYEIS
+1149 LEELTLLINVYEIS

-1177 ELSKYSIHSLLVDES
+1177 ELSKYSIHSLLVDEN

-1210 PQDIF
+1210 PQEIF
-1215 IDSKKNDLDLTPYLH
+1215 IDSKKNDLDLSPYLY
-1230 KLPEEFKRLH
+1230 KLPEELRRLH
-1240 SFFLGLGCNKEQ
+1240 SFFLGLGCNKKQ

-1285 ISILNRLRQDKSE
+1285 ISILNRLRQDKSK

-1327 YCNAQWLRDMTS
+1327 YCNAQWLRGMTS
-1339 EDEEDDIYYVHED
+1339 EDEEEDIYYVHGD
-1352 VSNMTAEE
+1352 VSNMTAEK
-1360 LGVKSLTQQLLS
+1360 LGVKSLTKQLLS

-1382 GQQELL
+1382 GQHELL

-1398 GYQDGFSV
+1398 GYQDGLSV
-1406 PKEIVQNADDAGA
+1406 AKEIVQNADDAGA

-1445 CQGPSLWA
+1445 CQGPALWA
-1453 YNDANFQEKDF
+1453 YNDAKFQEKDF
-1464 KNIIKLN
+1464 MNIIKLN

-1492 YNLTDV
+1492 FNLTDV

-1525 PGMRIDFG
+1525 PGMRIDFE
-1533 KMKNLKMIMRLKNQF
+1533 KMKNLKMIKRLMNQF

-1558 TSCAFEGTLFRF
+1558 ISCSFEGTLFRF

-1583 SKKSYSKKECQDLLR
+1583 SKKCYSKKECQDLLR

-1611 QHIQVI
+1611 QHIQEI
-1617 KIFHLPPDCKDP
+1617 KIFHLPADCKDP
-1629 KDAKLI
+1629 EEAKVI
-1635 FSMTKEHFQDSKE
+1635 FSMTKEYFQDSKE

-1656 RLKSV
+1656 KLKSA
-1661 SDLRFH
+1661 SDLRSH
-1667 QLKRLQKIVIKETI
+1667 QLKRLEKIVIKETV
-1681 EQSAGYFLPSLK
+1681 EQYAGYILPSLK
-1693 KNAGMSVSVSWLISW
+1693 MQAGMSVSVSWLISW

-1720 RDIAGALPL
+1720 RDIVGVHPL
-1729 GAAAMPFEMRTNQFC
+1729 GAVAMPFKMRTNQFC
-1744 PMQLKDLPLGFYKNG
+1744 PMQLKDLPFGFYKKG

-1769 LCDLPVHI
+1769 MCDLPVHI
-1777 NGCFAVTSDRRQLM
+1777 NGCFAVTSDSWQLM
-1791 TSTEDDK
+1791 MSTEDDK
-1798 KIQCS
+1798 KLQRS

-1843 CENTDLPVREHFI
+1843 CEKTDLPVREHFI

-1897 ETLLTFHSGVSSV
+1897 ETLLTFHSGVIFV

-1915 RHVMDNL
+1915 CHVMENL
-1922 NVYFPDEL
+1922 KLYYPDEL

-1954 CQSQTN
+1954 SQSQTN

-1973 LEHEALKEAIS
+1973 LEHEALKEALS

-2001 DLVNPLGKLSGMFSE
+2001 DLVNPHGKLSGMFSE
-2016 EEEVFPRGKNTF
+2016 EEDVFPRGKNTF
-2028 RQKKICDLLVGLG
+2028 RQKKICELLVCLG

-2047 PFSYLQNRCQSVLQL
+2047 PFSFLQNRCQSVFQV
-2062 AQMCGQCAIER
+2062 AQICGQCAIER

-2090 EKNHDHLDALR
+2090 EKNHDQLEALR
-2101 SITFLPVLQ
+2101 NITFLPVLQ

-2131 CHSNHPLKT
+2131 CHINHPLKT
-2140 IRLASPAQLF
+2140 IRLSCPAHLF
-2150 AQGTEKLVGCVELVL
+2150 AQGIEKLVGCVELVL
-2165 DEKSLLVVESRIQ
+2165 DEKSLLVAESKIR
-2178 VFDVYK
+2178 VSDVYK

-2192 KSNVPYETVIQQ
+2192 KGNVPYLTVIQQ
-2204 LKTVAQ
+2204 LKIVAQ
-2210 EYTQNQSN
+2210 ECTQNQSN
-2218 NLSKCCQ
+2218 DTNNHCQ
-2225 AIMHEIYFFLD
+2225 AILHEIYSFLD

-2241 SEELRKACF
+2241 SEELREACF
-2250 QDLSNENVILLADQ
+2250 QDLSNKKVILLADHL
-2264 IIDSSRIAFNLKHN
+2264 IDSSRIAFNLKHN
-2278 CSPILHSLAITDLA
+2278 CSPILHSLSRTDLA
-2292 KYKHLWKAIGVKGQF
+2292 KYEHLWKAIGVKEYF

-2312 LTVLRDKKKQ
+2312 VSVLRDKKRQ
-2322 LGTIPLSA
+2322 LGLIPLSA
-2330 EDIELVHQLLSALQT
+2330 EDIVLVHQLLSALQT
-2345 SMDDKGITYADID
+2345 SMNAKRMTFADID
-2358 ISLLID
+2358 KSLLTD
-2364 IVAPDSDGILRETS
+2364 IVAPDSDRILRETS

-2392 TKTIHYTI
+2392 TKTIHHTI

-2412 KRGKCFDDFSCLIPS
+2412 KRRKCFDDFSNLFLS
-2427 GQKEKLV
+2427 GKKETLV

-2445 CDDGIMRELLQ
+2445 CDDGIMKELLQ

-2510 ELGLGNKREDPL
+2510 ELFLGNKCEDPL

-2537 TDAPSFLTKGPELQN
+2537 TDAPSFLTKGPDLQN

-2574 GVMCIVD
+2574 GVMCVVG
-2581 KIRNNYPDVLTGY
+2581 KIRHNYPDVLTCY
-2594 LEETIFKADLGTM
+2594 LEETIFKANLGTI
-2607 FRFPLRMKKTP
+2607 FRFPLRNKTKV

-2630 EEVNKMLW
+2630 EELDKILW
-2638 KFHEDAFD
+2638 KFREDAFD
-2646 ALLFVKNVSKITVS
+2646 ALLFVKHVSKITVS
-2660 NISSGNLLEEC
+2660 NISSGKLIEEY
-2671 RVEVTMSEEDRRMR
+2671 RVEVTMSEKDRKMR
-2685 NDFFQSVKKV
+2685 NDFFQAVKKV

-2715 YTVTVTDGKHRSK
+2715 YTVTLTDGKHVSK

-2741 FIIPN
+2741 FKLSK
-2746 TVKHALGEK
+2746 TVKQALEKK

-2761 LCGVAVLIPNIERIC
+2761 LCGVAVLITDIKSIC
-2776 EQSEKKNNSSHT
+2776 QQSEKKNNPYHT
-2788 ILKREHIRP
+2788 IFKREYIKP

-2881 TSLLDA
+2881 TRLLDA

-2908 FLYHLMIEDEV
+2908 FLYRSMIEDEV

-2932 QSVGCIKE
+2932 QSVGSIKK
-2940 TRIDWV
+2940 TRLNWV
-2946 SLKKS
+2946 SFHKS

-2977 VDSPLVIKKSIKDSG
+2977 VDFPLAIKESIKDSG

-2997 VSPDAVVT
+2997 VSPNAVAK
-3005 FLKSHHLTE
+3005 FLKSHFSTE

-3043 LENMPNFNEEI
+3043 LENMPNFTEEI

-3065 ILRLFLSNRPIII
+3065 VLRLFLLNRPIII
-3078 SDFWDVCQGS
+3078 SDFWDVCQCF

-3094 RELVSTC
+3094 RELVTTC
-3101 QSQKIKDSGA
+3101 QSKKFKESGVL
-3111 ICELSVQ
+3111 CELSVQ
-3118 KLEQLLPSTVSS
+3118 KLEQLLPSTVSPA
-3130 KLYKAGKDL
+3130 LYKAGKDL
-3139 ICSKFSGNIPNQAWI
+3139 SCSKLSDNIPNQAWI
-3154 VRLWEFLYRRSVKYS
+3154 VRLWEFLYERSV
-3169 AIRLAS
+3169 IDPNVRFPI
-3175 IDHDVFKE
+3175 IDHSVLKK
-3183 NVKIIQQWSFL
+3183 NVKIIDQWSFL
-3194 PVKQNSKD
+3194 PVEQNDKD
-3202 TFLLRPIN
+3202 TFLLKPIN

-3215 VDLYSFEVKSDL
+3215 VYLYSFEFKSDL
-3227 RSALERLNIPRIDT
+3227 RSALEKLNLPRINT

-3247 QFGHLADILNT
+3247 QFSHLASMFNS
-3258 LVASSTKPLELLNCL
+3258 LVASSTKPLKLLNCL
-3273 YYHKEKIKNAYL
+3273 YYHKEKLRNASL
-3285 TIQQCNSFLVFFSM
+3285 TIQQCNSFLVFFSRHM
-3299 HIAKLKEVTE
+3299 VKLKEVAE
-3309 EWWIRDHIRAL
+3309 EWWICDHIKAL
-3320 PLHITQQGTATSLDG
+3320 PLHITQQGTATSLDEAG
-3335 NNEVLVIPTGM
+3335 EVLVIPTGM
-3346 PTDGIGEWAS
+3346 PTDGIGEWTTN
-3356 KTGHILL
+3356 TGHILL
-3363 RQNSLLIELH
+3363 RQNSELIELH
-3373 KFLGCINSCAIDIYY
+3373 KLLGCKNSSTIDIYC
-3388 SKILPN
+3388 SKILPR
-3394 FDALP
+3394 FDAMP
-3399 QCHHI
+3399 QFYHI
-3404 QHLLYISETLLQTL
+3404 QHLVYINEILLHISFFQMT
-3418 YFNDKQTQ
+3418 FNDNQSR
-3426 LIQVLKSTA
+3426 LIQVLQSTA
-3435 FISTADG
+3435 FISTADV

-3449 YDPFHLVFSYM
+3449 YDPFHLVFSNM
-3460 CDEDD
+3460 CDVDD
-3465 FPPTPFKNHCW
+3465 FPPAPFNDPFW
-3476 NNFMKLAGLRT
+3476 NNFMKLVGLRT

-3493 FVEFAEKLA
+3493 CFEFAEKLA

-3510 KTVAGKCIVL
+3510 ETIRNKCQVL
-3520 IEFLFKPDNSTFKKN
+3520 VEFLLNSDTSTFTKN
-3535 TFERLARIK
+3535 TFERLAVIK
-3544 FIPAHIVSKELLS
+3544 FIPAHIASKEFLS
-3557 ICKQYSDCTS
+3557 LCKQYSDCTS

-3578 FERLCWTSVPLLPL
+3578 FERLCWTSVPLLPV

-3608 GACSE
+3608 GASSE
-3613 PPIDK
+3613 PPIDR
-3618 VVAHCQNICDT
+3618 VVAHCQNICDA
-3629 QKKVLLERDQN
+3629 QKKALLGWDQN
-3640 MFSIEFL
+3640 LFSFEFL

-3655 AYLFQHKDLYPEMK
+3655 SYLFQHKDSYPEMK
-3669 GRLKHTPVVLIPE
+3669 ERLQHSPVILIPE
-3682 NCDLLPVSNIVI
+3682 NRDLLPVSNIVI
-3694 DLSEEDAVEP
+3694 DLSEDDAVEP

-3709 PSYFGKYH
+3709 PYGKYH
-3717 DLFIFLGAARKV
+3717 DLFMLLGAAKKV
-3729 TCTHYFMVLESIY
+3729 TCNHYFMVLESIY

-3752 LPNEVIIVK
+3752 LPNEVKIVN

-3828 IRIIDPQPIVK
+3828 ILVIDPQPIVK
-3839 ALPECCRPRLLSEIA
+3839 ALPGCCRPRLLSEIVMEE
-3854 IEHSEKSDIV
+3854 IETSEIV
-3864 ILESKTAE
+3864 ILESKATE
-3872 NIEQFLHSTDFLHG
+3872 NIENFLHSTDFLHG
-3886 IMRLVKHMKNEEHK
+3886 ILRLVKHMKNKQHK
-3900 QFTRDDEEKL
+3900 QFTRDDEQKIFD
-3910 YNQIQNLRVRKVVGL
+3910 QIQSLRVHEVVGL
-3925 YTYLILEGQRIQSSK
+3925 YTYLILDGQRIQSSK
-3940 KSEMYFIDQEMVEN
+3940 KSEMYFINQEIVEN
-3954 TIHYTMYFQSE
+3954 TVHYTMYFQSE
-3965 NENIDTDENIFY
+3965 NINNASDKHIFY
-3977 KVQSGIAR
+3977 KVLSGIVR
-3985 MIRKWIEHSS
+3985 VIRKCIEHSF
-3995 EIFVTKIDELYD
+3995 EITMTHIEVLYD
-4007 MLNCFK
+4007 ILNCFK
-4013 GNNSIDQTL
+4013 GNISIDQTL
-4022 DKHHIDPL
+4022 DKHHIDPF
-4030 DRPQGVLHSVFPP
+4030 DRPQGVSHSAFPP

-4057 QGFSLFHRYEYDSLA
+4057 QGFSLFHRYEYNSLA
-4072 YELEDEIDQ
+4072 YELEDE
-4081 SDNAEPVYI
+4081 SDASNSAEPVYI
-4090 YVHIIR
+4090 NVRIIR
-4096 PLLSDEPGTFGVK
+4096 PLQSEEPGKFGIK
-4109 QQYLIDIGAKEN
+4109 QQYLIDTGAREHIM
-4121 KRVYGYTLFKF
+4121 VYGYKLFKF
-4132 ERKQDTTTQELLPT
+4132 KQKQDTKMQDLLPT
-4146 DNVAVGSLP
+4146 NDMAVGSIP
-4155 FDDICHQVRNIFHE
+4155 FDDICQQIVNILRE
-4169 AWSLP
+4169 AWCLP
-4174 TKERQRILR
+4174 TKERHCILR
-4183 RLMLR
+4183 RLMLK
-4188 WHPDRNFGQEHYC
+4188 WHPDKNTGQEHYC
-4201 TRVFM
+4201 TRVFT
-4206 YIRDVVSR
+4206 YIRDIVSR
-4214 LDSGQSLDNVN
+4214 LDNSGWPLDDVN
-4225 INTNTNNCETRN
+4225 IDTNNCAMRN

-4242 VYEDLGRRVNSRSKQ
+4242 VYEDLGRRVNSRSEQYKQ
-4257 YRQQHSEQ
+4257 
-4265 QHTFYQ
+4265 
-4271 AHTRKQR
+4271 HTRKQR
-4278 AYRDLKPTL
+4278 AYRGSKPTL
-4287 PAPDQPNAR
+4287 PAPDQPNAQ

-4305 LVSARAFHP
+4305 LVSARDFHL

-4325 CYHCQQATEK
+4325 CYHFPRH
-4335 ALKAAV
+4335 LKQT
-4341 YAKDANKVDLKS
+4341 NP
-4353 HQLAS
+4353 
-4358 IATKGG
+4358 
-4364 LNQDLVQLAMSLQ
+4364 VQLPCQRIHISYNLNT
-4377 SCLGEHTRMRYP
+4377 CT
-4389 DPIARTPIPSDLYTD
+4389 
-4404 EEARNALEIAENV
+4404 V
-4417 IQLVDANYLS
+4417 